1 MLGNA
6 DALRREIVA
15 AVPDRPFTIR
25 WWDGAT
31 TPATSEDGPTFSVH
45 SAKAVGHLLRAP
57 GQLGLGRAYVSGEL
71 TVDDLDKVIPVL
83 SEWKPPT
90 IDGAAKRRLMA
101 AAIRAHGVAML
112 PKPPEIEL
120 RPEGRLRSLVRD
132 SRSVRHHYDVGN
144 EFFALFLDET
154 MNYSCAIFSRGA
166 TTLEE
171 AQDAKRELI
180 CTKLALQPGERVL
193 DVGCGWGAWA
203 IHAAQRHGVEVLG
216 ITLSPPQA
224 AEAQRRAEAAGV
236 GDRVEFRVL
245 DWRELDAGQFD
256 AIASIG
262 MSEHVGE
269 DSIDDYARRL
279 ASLLRPGGRLLNHA
293 IARLRHTD
301 PPAGPF
307 SERYVWPDAAPL
319 QVSRVVSALEHA
331 GLEIQTVEG
340 FRNDYS
346 QTLDHWA
353 ARLDGNHDEAERLVG
368 AERMRV
374 WRLYLR
380 VSRDGFDSGFL
391 SVFQV
396 LTRRPD

>member
-1 MLGNA
+1 MLSNP
-6 DALRREIVA
+6 DALRREIA
-15 AVPDRPFTIR
+15 EAVPDRPFTIR

-31 TPATSEDGPTFSVH
+31 TAPTSDGGPTFTVH
-45 SAKAVGHLLRAP
+45 SPTAVGHLLRAP
-57 GQLGLGRAYVSGEL
+57 GQLGIGRAYVSGEL
-71 TVDDLDKVIPVL
+71 TVDDIDKVIPVL
-83 SEWKPPT
+83 SKWKPPA
-90 IDGAAKRRLMA
+90 IDAATKRRLIA
-101 AAIRAHGVAML
+101 AAVRAHGVAML
-112 PKPPEIEL
+112 PKPPATEL

-154 MNYSCAIFSRGA
+154 MTYSCAIFSRGA

-171 AQDAKRELI
+171 AQVAKRELI

-224 AEAQRRAEAAGV
+224 AEARRRAEAAGV
-236 GDRVEFRVL
+236 ADRVEFRVL

-269 DSIDDYARRL
+269 DSIDEYARRL

-293 IARLRHTD
+293 IARLRHND

-319 QVSRVVSALEHA
+319 QVSRVVNALEHA
-331 GLEIQTVEG
+331 GLEIETVEG
-340 FRNDYS
+340 FRKDYS
-346 QTLDHWA
+346 QTLGHWA
-353 ARLDGNHDEAERLVG
+353 ERLDAHHAEAERLVG

-380 VSRDGFDSGFL
+380 VSRDGFDTGFL
-391 SVFQV
+391 SIFQV
-396 LTRRPD
+396 LTRRPG